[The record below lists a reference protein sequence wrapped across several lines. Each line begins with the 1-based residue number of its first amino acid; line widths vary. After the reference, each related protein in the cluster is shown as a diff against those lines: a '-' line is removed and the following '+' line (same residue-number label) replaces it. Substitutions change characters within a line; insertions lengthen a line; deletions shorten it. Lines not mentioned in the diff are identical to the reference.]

1 MFFDFGHFTSS
12 DCHSC
17 CANKSSPVY
26 ARALG
31 DGGWLQSNAPD
42 NDLLHPTTFEKASVG
57 GVLLDIGC
65 VALFGRILDIVI
77 SF

>member
-1 MFFDFGHFTSS
+1 LISAILLPLIVTHTAPTNLHLFTPSRW
-12 DCHSC
+12 
-17 CANKSSPVY
+17 AIQKV
-26 ARALG
+26 
-31 DGGWLQSNAPD
+31 SNAPD

-65 VALFGRILDIVI
+65 VALFSRILDVVI